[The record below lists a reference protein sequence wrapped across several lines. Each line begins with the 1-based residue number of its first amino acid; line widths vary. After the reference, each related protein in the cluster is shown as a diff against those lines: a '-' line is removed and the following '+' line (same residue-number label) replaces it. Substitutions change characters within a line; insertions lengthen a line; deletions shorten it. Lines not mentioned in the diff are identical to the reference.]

1 MWSREGD
8 LSQEQRA
15 DADRRLE
22 AEHRATFPD
31 RRCVVGSGCAGIV
44 IVTFGGAQLCTG
56 HATEFRD
63 ADHETTV
70 DRLRAWVREKRRAK
84 P

>member
-15 DADRRLE
+15 EADRRLE

-31 RRCVVGSGCAGIV
+31 RKCAVGAGCAGIV
-44 IVTFGGAQLCTG
+44 LITHGGAQLCTG

-63 ADHETTV
+63 ADHGATV
-70 DRLRAWVREKRRAK
+70 DRLRTWVRGKRESK